1 MENEQI
7 RSDFNCY
14 VKKLKEAGETFK
26 QASDEYF
33 GVTAEDGSLKIHQL
47 GKKYEKAKEDCQMWQ
62 RILAEFI
69 LENEG
74 NIHFK

>member
-1 MENEQI
+1 MANEQI
-7 RSDFNCY
+7 RSEFNCY
-14 VKKLKEAGETFK
+14 VKKLKKAKETFE
-26 QASDEYF
+26 QAKIEYF

-47 GKKYEKAKEDCQMWQ
+47 CKKYDEAKEDLQMWE

-69 LENEG
+69 LENEE